1 MQTIK
6 PDHIT
11 QENWD
16 AVDVPELTDE
26 ELKQMRP
33 MREVMPEM
41 VEAYLRGDF
50 NKPPLIHPSKQ
61 RITIRLD
68 SDVVRN
74 FKTQAKQHGG
84 SYQAEI
90 NAALRQH
97 IQQRELIQV
106 LTDTVR
112 QTIHEEL
119 KKAA

>member
-1 MQTIK
+1 MQVQK
-6 PDHIT
+6 PDHIS
-11 QENWD
+11 QEDWD

-33 MREVMPEM
+33 MREVRPEV
-41 VEAYLRGDF
+41 VEAYERGDF
-50 NKPPLIHPSKQ
+50 NAPPLVHPGKK

-68 SDVVRN
+68 SDVVRS
-74 FKTQAKQHGG
+74 FKARAQAHGG

-97 IQQRELIQV
+97 LQQDELKKI
-106 LTDTVR
+106 LADTVR
-112 QTIHEEL
+112 ETIHNEL